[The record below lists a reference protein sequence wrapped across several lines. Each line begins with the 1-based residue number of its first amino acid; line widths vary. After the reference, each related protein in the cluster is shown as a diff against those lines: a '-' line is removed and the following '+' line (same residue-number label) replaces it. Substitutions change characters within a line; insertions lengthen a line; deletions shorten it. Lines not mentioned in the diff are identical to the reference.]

1 MILYFYILSLCESNC
16 ISSTRLMYLIY
27 LLGKMENLYKFKYK
41 ITARGINCG
50 ELDTL
55 INEVINS
62 GYATQSNKGL
72 VVTAKGEQFL
82 YDFQESYDVF
92 ERFNS
97 FENFMSRISTDN
109 LRLIVVS
116 DIILEDLKGKDF
128 NSLLDRD
135 KVESIV
141 SRLTVNFTSE
151 DFDFAV
157 GILRRLKEGSL

>member
-151 DFDFAV
+151 DFDVAV

>member
-1 MILYFYILSLCESNC
+1 MILYFYILSLCEGNC

-116 DIILEDLKGKDF
+116 DIVLEDLKGKDF

-151 DFDFAV
+151 DFDVAI

>member
-1 MILYFYILSLCESNC
+1 MILYFYILSLCESSC

-116 DIILEDLKGKDF
+116 DIVLEDLKGKDF

-151 DFDFAV
+151 DFDVAV

>member
-41 ITARGINCG
+41 VTARGINCG

-62 GYATQSNKGL
+62 GYATQSNKGF

-141 SRLTVNFTSE
+141 SRLTVNFTSK
-151 DFDFAV
+151 DFDVAV